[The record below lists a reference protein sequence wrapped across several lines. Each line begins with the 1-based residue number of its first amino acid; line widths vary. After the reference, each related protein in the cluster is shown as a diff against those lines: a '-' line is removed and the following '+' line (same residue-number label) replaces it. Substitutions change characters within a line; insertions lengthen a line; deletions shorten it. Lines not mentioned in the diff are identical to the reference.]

1 MSRVGLAVCATMT
14 LLALGGCER
23 GTPEKGRTSIEV
35 PEGDYQ
41 PRLLAMPDAQ
51 RNAVFFRAVHD
62 AGRDCQRVVSSA
74 FQGPLLQ
81 GRPTWTAR
89 CEDGGGWV
97 IIIGKAGVA
106 EVVNLVE
113 AERAGLIKPGSK

>member
-62 AGRDCQRVVSSA
+62 AGCHQRRGCA
-74 FQGPLLQ
+74 NYCCL
-81 GRPTWTAR
+81 RR
-89 CEDGGGWV
+89 
-97 IIIGKAGVA
+97 KHH
-106 EVVNLVE
+106 
-113 AERAGLIKPGSK
+113 